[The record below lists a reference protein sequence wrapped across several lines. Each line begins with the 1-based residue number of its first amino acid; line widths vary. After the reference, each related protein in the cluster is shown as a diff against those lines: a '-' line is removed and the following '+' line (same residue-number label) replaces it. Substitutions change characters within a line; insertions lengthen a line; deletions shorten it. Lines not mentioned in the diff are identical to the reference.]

1 MKDRQELIDKAKK
14 QLDEFSGQL
23 EELEKK
29 MKDLSGKAKKVYDE
43 QAGELRIMVSD
54 AKEIFERA
62 KNSNE
67 ETWEEI
73 KGHVEL
79 TGKAL
84 RNSFNYFLSHYKR
97 K

>member
-1 MKDRQELIDKAKK
+1 MKDREELIDKAKK

-23 EELEKK
+23 EELEK
-29 MKDLSGKAKKVYDE
+29 
-43 QAGELRIMVSD
+43 MVSD
-54 AKEIFERA
+54 AKQIYERA
-62 KNSNE
+62 KSSSE
-67 ETWEEI
+67 ETWEEL
-73 KGHVEL
+73 KGHMEL